1 MSFLNKIPRD
11 FLTAETLLRHLP
23 SPQGWRRVISLLPPG
38 LLEQVLAEVLALLGQ
53 VDLPPGA
60 LAFMEG
66 RILLIDVEDL
76 GLKLRFTGRG
86 GRLRIIAH
94 GRAEAS
100 VAAKALDLLLL
111 ATQREDADTLFFHRR
126 LRMTG
131 DTALGLQMR
140 NLMDQ
145 LPLELLSPRTR
156 LYLDRFTDLA
166 SAAQRAHH
174 SVAARRARPASPYQ

>member
-1 MSFLNKIPRD
+1 MSFLREFPRQ
-11 FLTAETLLRHLP
+11 LLSSETLLRHLP

-53 VDLPPGA
+53 ADLPPGA

-66 RILLIDVEDL
+66 RILLIEIEDL
-76 GLKLRFTGRG
+76 GLKLRFTGRA
-86 GRLRIIAH
+86 GRLCLIAQ

-156 LYLDRFTDLA
+156 RYLDRFTDLA

-174 SVAARRARPASPYQ
+174 SAADRRASPASPYQ